1 MSHLQSSTH
10 DNYTHSL
17 PALQSL
23 THSLQKPSLPS
34 PPSSPKKPQTTTR
47 GPTLSQLSTRHP
59 SASAH
64 SWSHLSQTHDWPK
77 SNSIDSSLDL
87 PLSLKETLKEVLGK
101 EAWPPSSSSS
111 YLTSSSVSSF
121 PVEVNHSWLGRA
133 TVETTETSDLS
144 FNPLTYM
151 VDDGDRGHLPS
162 DVSSAREEGSE
173 GLGES
178 RTGSVATLVV
188 EKEEEMDMS
197 SLTGMLKFV
206 NQTLAMQDDPSLWSS
221 VGSSKT

>member
-1 MSHLQSSTH
+1 
-10 DNYTHSL
+10 
-17 PALQSL
+17 
-23 THSLQKPSLPS
+23 
-34 PPSSPKKPQTTTR
+34 
-47 GPTLSQLSTRHP
+47 
-59 SASAH
+59 
-64 SWSHLSQTHDWPK
+64 
-77 SNSIDSSLDL
+77 
-87 PLSLKETLKEVLGK
+87 
-101 EAWPPSSSSS
+101 
-111 YLTSSSVSSF
+111 
-121 PVEVNHSWLGRA
+121 
-133 TVETTETSDLS
+133 
-144 FNPLTYM
+144 M